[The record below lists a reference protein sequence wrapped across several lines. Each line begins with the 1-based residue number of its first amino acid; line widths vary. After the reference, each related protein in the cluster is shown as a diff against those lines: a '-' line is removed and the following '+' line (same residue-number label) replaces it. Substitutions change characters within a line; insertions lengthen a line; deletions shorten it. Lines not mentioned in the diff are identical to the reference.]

1 MATMSIDYQTLKFDY
16 RPRAQDTTVHPVIVV
31 GAGLV
36 GLAAAIDLAQQ
47 GVSVVLLDDDD
58 TLSTGSRAICFAK
71 RTLEIFDRI
80 GCGERFVDKGVS
92 WHVGKVFLQDE
103 QLYAFDL
110 LPEEGHARPAFI
122 NLQQYYVEGY
132 YRPRV
137 RAAEHRHPLE
147 AQGHGHRP
155 VRRARGADDRNAG
168 GRRDAAR
175 AVRDRGRRLAQ
186 PDAHDDGPR
195 KPRPHV
201 QGPFPDRRREDEGG
215 VSDRALVLVRPA
227 VSPESVGAAASPA
240 RQRMAHRLPA
250 RLGCRPRRREAAGAR
265 DPARACAARAGRR
278 VRARMG
284 ERLYVPLP
292 ADGHVPARPRAVR
305 GRFRA
310 RRVAVRR
317 ARREQRRAGCRQPRV
332 ETEARAR
339 RPLGRQP
346 ARHVCERA
354 RVRGRREHPQL
365 DALDRLHH
373 AEKPGVARVPR

>member
-31 GAGLV
+31 AA

-110 LPEEGHARPAFI
+110 LPEEACAPSVHQPAAV
-122 NLQQYYVEGY
+122 LRRRLPG
-132 YRPRV
+132 RPRV

-201 QGPFPDRRREDEGG
+201 QDRFLIADVKMKAEFPTERWFWFDPPFHPNQ
-215 VSDRALVLVRPA
+215 SVLL
-227 VSPESVGAAASPA
+227 
-240 RQRMAHRLPA
+240 H
-250 RLGCRPRRREAAGAR
+250 
-265 DPARACAARAGRR
+265 
-278 VRARMG
+278 
-284 ERLYVPLP
+284 
-292 ADGHVPARPRAVR
+292 
-305 GRFRA
+305 
-310 RRVAVRR
+310 
-317 ARREQRRAGCRQPRV
+317 RQPDNVWRIDFQLGWDADPVAEKQPERV
-332 ETEARAR
+332 IRARAR
-339 RPLGRQP
+339 CSGRTSSSSSN
-346 ARHVCERA
+346 
-354 RVRGRREHPQL
+354 G
-365 DALDRLHH
+365 
-373 AEKPGVARVPR
+373 